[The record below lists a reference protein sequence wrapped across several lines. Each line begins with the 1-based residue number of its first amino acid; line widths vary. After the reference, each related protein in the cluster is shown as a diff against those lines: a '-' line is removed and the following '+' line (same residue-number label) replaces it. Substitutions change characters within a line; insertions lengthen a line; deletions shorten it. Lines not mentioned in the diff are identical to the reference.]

1 MKEDL
6 KDLQK
11 AVEGLHN
18 CSSRFKES
26 VPVKDEFD
34 GRTTWEG
41 IVHVFDLID
50 HPESNKCYA
59 WSSPIE
65 GSENRKFYAVLHIPP
80 VRSPERAIRA
90 SIIKDFRN
98 EK

>member
-1 MKEDL
+1 VKEDL

-18 CSSRFKES
+18 CSAIFKES

-41 IVHVFDLID
+41 IVHVFYLID
-50 HPESNKCYA
+50 HPESTKCYA

-65 GSENRKFYAVLHIPP
+65 GSEKRKFYAVLHIPP
-80 VRSPERAIRA
+80 VYSPERAIRA
-90 SIIKDFRN
+90 SIIKDFRI
-98 EK
+98 KK

>member
-1 MKEDL
+1 MKESL

-11 AVEGLHN
+11 AVERLHN
-18 CSSRFKES
+18 CSAIFKES

-50 HPESNKCYA
+50 HPESTKCYA

-65 GSENRKFYAVLHIPP
+65 GSEKRKFYAVLHYPR
-80 VRSPERAIRA
+80 VDSPEKAVRAW
-90 SIIKDFRN
+90 IIKDFRT
-98 EK
+98 KI